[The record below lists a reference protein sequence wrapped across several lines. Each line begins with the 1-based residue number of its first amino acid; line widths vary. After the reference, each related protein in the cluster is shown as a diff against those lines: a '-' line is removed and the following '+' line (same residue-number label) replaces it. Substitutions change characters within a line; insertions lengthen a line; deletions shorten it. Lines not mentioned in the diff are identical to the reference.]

1 MSQPL
6 NPYQVTADPGP
17 NESGTDERPYPLS
30 VKVFGILNLV
40 FAVWGLL
47 GLGFSAAMMVAA
59 SSGYFPSNP
68 AYEALNESVFFT
80 VYNYAMTAAGFVA
93 TVVLA
98 AAGIGLL
105 KGRNYGRVLSI
116 GYAVYAIVSA
126 ILGMLVN
133 AIFLFPTMFDQG
145 NASTA
150 TITGAVVGTVIGGL
164 IGLIYPVLLLVFMT
178 RSNVVDALRGR

>member
-6 NPYQVTADPGP
+6 NPYQATADPARDA
-17 NESGTDERPYPLS
+17 SGTGERPYPLS

-47 GLGFSAAMMVAA
+47 GLGISVAMMVA
-59 SSGYFPSNP
+59 SRSGFFPSNP
-68 AYEALNESVFFT
+68 AYEAMDDSVVLA
-80 VYNYAMTAAGFVA
+80 VYTYVMTAVGFVA
-93 TVVLA
+93 VVVLA
-98 AAGIGLL
+98 AAGVGLL
-105 KGRNYGRVLSI
+105 KGQNFGRVLSI
-116 GYAVYAIVSA
+116 GYAVYAIVSGV
-126 ILGMLVN
+126 LGMLVN
-133 AIFLFPTMFDQG
+133 GLFLFPAMFNQG

-178 RSNVVDALRGR
+178 RSNVVEALRGR